1 METPGEETVARR
13 KALIIAVSE
22 YNKANHLEN
31 LPFCKNDGNEII
43 SVLKS
48 QGYEISDNHKLVGYV
63 KYDVMRK
70 AIYDFFNDSKITFN
84 DALLLYYSGHG
95 FYYPGREKF
104 TPDVC
109 LGSSETNPD
118 DPSWEGI
125 PYNEIERRAN
135 YCSARS
141 VVTILDCCHSGAA
154 ILGSKGQ
161 NEGSKLITDV
171 FDKQHS
177 EGEGRCLLAASQ
189 QYEEAYTLVDEN
201 HSIFTHYLLKGLR
214 GEKKSVDDNGNVTAF
229 TLGRYVFNTISSLD
243 PKKRP
248 KQKPVIKAE
257 TSGDIVLAE
266 YPDLA
271 KAIHEEPLA
280 PDRGSRN
287 NDYNPTRQSKG
298 VLSSTRI
305 LILVVVAIVAT
316 LSFGLTYWS
325 QHIPNTPIP
334 QNPPPQFVN
343 ESGSSLDRLQ
353 QLLNNSSLHQITPTP
368 FNQLEQMKGGVLTN
382 RPGGNVMKYE
392 ITGFGNKL
400 NEILANNSI
409 VIVNISSPSP
419 GKFTLELPRSLI
431 DTEDSNTS
439 LIGFNNNFKVLIDG
453 NPIESLDE
461 TSTTP
466 DRTITFSFPKGSQ
479 QFEIIGSTTIP
490 NHRPSDNSSLS
501 TMRPPFPKA

>member
-1 METPGEETVARR
+1 
-13 KALIIAVSE
+13 
-22 YNKANHLEN
+22 
-31 LPFCKNDGNEII
+31 
-43 SVLKS
+43 
-48 QGYEISDNHKLVGYV
+48 
-63 KYDVMRK
+63 
-70 AIYDFFNDSKITFN
+70 
-84 DALLLYYSGHG
+84 
-95 FYYPGREKF
+95 
-104 TPDVC
+104 
-109 LGSSETNPD
+109 
-118 DPSWEGI
+118 
-125 PYNEIERRAN
+125 
-135 YCSARS
+135 
-141 VVTILDCCHSGAA
+141 
-154 ILGSKGQ
+154 
-161 NEGSKLITDV
+161 
-171 FDKQHS
+171 
-177 EGEGRCLLAASQ
+177 
-189 QYEEAYTLVDEN
+189 
-201 HSIFTHYLLKGLR
+201 
-214 GEKKSVDDNGNVTAF
+214 
-229 TLGRYVFNTISSLD
+229 
-243 PKKRP
+243 
-248 KQKPVIKAE
+248 
-257 TSGDIVLAE
+257 
-266 YPDLA
+266 
-271 KAIHEEPLA
+271 
-280 PDRGSRN
+280 
-287 NDYNPTRQSKG
+287 
-298 VLSSTRI
+298 

-353 QLLNNSSLHQITPTP
+353 QLLNNSSLHQITPMP
-368 FNQLEQMKGGVLTN
+368 FNQLEQMKGGVLIN

-409 VIVNISSPSP
+409 VIVNISSLSP

>member
-1 METPGEETVARR
+1 METPVDETVARR

-22 YNKANHLEN
+22 YDKANHLEN

-43 SVLKS
+43 SVLKCK
-48 QGYEISDNHKLVGYV
+48 GYEISDNHKLVGYV

-118 DPSWEGI
+118 DPSWQGI

-141 VVTILDCCHSGAA
+141 IVTILDCCHSGAA

-189 QYEEAYTLVDEN
+189 QYEEAFTLVDEN

-271 KAIHEEPLA
+271 KAIQDPTVEEANTKRNTGTQTQTSNNADLSRNPI
-280 PDRGSRN
+280 PIRIPETSNDRGSRD

-298 VLSSTRI
+298 VSSSTRI
-305 LILVVVAIVAT
+305 LILVAVAIVAT
-316 LSFGLTYWS
+316 LSFGLNVLVCSIFQVHRYHKNYHHNFLIYLS
-325 QHIPNTPIP
+325 
-334 QNPPPQFVN
+334 PPWT
-343 ESGSSLDRLQ
+343 DC
-353 QLLNNSSLHQITPTP
+353 NNS
-368 FNQLEQMKGGVLTN
+368 
-382 RPGGNVMKYE
+382 
-392 ITGFGNKL
+392 
-400 NEILANNSI
+400 
-409 VIVNISSPSP
+409 
-419 GKFTLELPRSLI
+419 
-431 DTEDSNTS
+431 
-439 LIGFNNNFKVLIDG
+439 
-453 NPIESLDE
+453 
-461 TSTTP
+461 
-466 DRTITFSFPKGSQ
+466 
-479 QFEIIGSTTIP
+479 
-490 NHRPSDNSSLS
+490 
-501 TMRPPFPKA
+501 